1 MFDLQTP
8 TPASFCI
15 KLDELMSYDEMRRVA
30 VIQSVA

>member
-1 MFDLQTP
+1 MFDLKTP

-15 KLDELMSYDEMRRVA
+15 KLDQLMSYDVA